1 MRVSKQVVQKL
12 RLFSKILASNLLLIG
27 SVYADS
33 IGDIREHIGSAALER
48 QSGQTEIVKD
58 GSVPDVQMNDTA
70 ITGQGRMLIE
80 FLDKEELSLTEHT
93 EIYIDEV
100 YYDPDPSKSKMAM
113 RMVLG
118 TARFTSGTG
127 AKIDKANIDI
137 RTPTA
142 QIGIRGTDF
151 TTTIDEIG
159 RTTLVLLPDEKTG
172 KSSGEITIT
181 NAGGT
186 ITLSHAWQTTVVSS
200 YDKIPQTTAV
210 IKGITLRQIDNM
222 FIVNPPKEVK
232 EVKNEEEGIKDNKQQ
247 EGILDI
253 DYLAYN
259 ELERD
264 ELKEGEE
271 DLEYN
276 ELDRDLLDVDFL
288 QDMLDVVAEL
298 DKINA
303 LDRAQKEL
311 GIINIEGTS
320 VGFDEDTQYFTE
332 VNKGEEI
339 IVLTREVDGVIRI
352 TQPIYTNNTIETITD
367 QKPSEITFGDGTGS
381 RITIIQ
387 Q

>member
-12 RLFSKILASNLLLIG
+12 RLFNKILASNLLLIG

-186 ITLSHAWQTTVVSS
+186 ITLNRAWQTTVVSS

-232 EVKNEEEGIKDNKQQ
+232 EIKKEEEGIKDNKKQ

-264 ELKEGEE
+264 KLKEGEE

-298 DKINA
+298 DKVNA

>member
-33 IGDIREHIGSAALER
+33 IGDIREHIGSAAPER

-80 FLDKEELSLTEHT
+80 FLDEEELSLTEHT

-186 ITLSHAWQTTVVSS
+186 ITLSRAWQTTVVSS

-232 EVKNEEEGIKDNKQQ
+232 EVKNEEEGINC
-247 EGILDI
+247 LL
-253 DYLAYN
+253 YTSPSP
-259 ELERD
+259 RD
-264 ELKEGEE
+264 
-271 DLEYN
+271 
-276 ELDRDLLDVDFL
+276 
-288 QDMLDVVAEL
+288 
-298 DKINA
+298 
-303 LDRAQKEL
+303 
-311 GIINIEGTS
+311 
-320 VGFDEDTQYFTE
+320 
-332 VNKGEEI
+332 
-339 IVLTREVDGVIRI
+339 
-352 TQPIYTNNTIETITD
+352 
-367 QKPSEITFGDGTGS
+367 
-381 RITIIQ
+381 
-387 Q
+387 

>member
-1 MRVSKQVVQKL
+1 
-12 RLFSKILASNLLLIG
+12 
-27 SVYADS
+27 
-33 IGDIREHIGSAALER
+33 
-48 QSGQTEIVKD
+48 
-58 GSVPDVQMNDTA
+58 
-70 ITGQGRMLIE
+70 
-80 FLDKEELSLTEHT
+80 
-93 EIYIDEV
+93 
-100 YYDPDPSKSKMAM
+100 
-113 RMVLG
+113 
-118 TARFTSGTG
+118 
-127 AKIDKANIDI
+127 
-137 RTPTA
+137 
-142 QIGIRGTDF
+142 
-151 TTTIDEIG
+151 
-159 RTTLVLLPDEKTG
+159 
-172 KSSGEITIT
+172 
-181 NAGGT
+181 
-186 ITLSHAWQTTVVSS
+186 
-200 YDKIPQTTAV
+200 
-210 IKGITLRQIDNM
+210 M

-232 EVKNEEEGIKDNKQQ
+232 EIKKEEEGIKDNKRQ

-264 ELKEGEE
+264 KLKEGEE

-298 DKINA
+298 DKVNA

-367 QKPSEITFGDGTGS
+367 QKPSELSLIH
-381 RITIIQ
+381 I
-387 Q
+387 

>member
-1 MRVSKQVVQKL
+1 
-12 RLFSKILASNLLLIG
+12 
-27 SVYADS
+27 
-33 IGDIREHIGSAALER
+33 
-48 QSGQTEIVKD
+48 
-58 GSVPDVQMNDTA
+58 
-70 ITGQGRMLIE
+70 
-80 FLDKEELSLTEHT
+80 
-93 EIYIDEV
+93 
-100 YYDPDPSKSKMAM
+100 
-113 RMVLG
+113 
-118 TARFTSGTG
+118 
-127 AKIDKANIDI
+127 
-137 RTPTA
+137 
-142 QIGIRGTDF
+142 
-151 TTTIDEIG
+151 
-159 RTTLVLLPDEKTG
+159 
-172 KSSGEITIT
+172 
-181 NAGGT
+181 
-186 ITLSHAWQTTVVSS
+186 
-200 YDKIPQTTAV
+200 
-210 IKGITLRQIDNM
+210 M

-253 DYLAYN
+253 DDLAYK

-339 IVLTREVDGVIRI
+339 IAVSYTHLTLPTMR
-352 TQPIYTNNTIETITD
+352 
-367 QKPSEITFGDGTGS
+367 
-381 RITIIQ
+381 
-387 Q
+387 

>member
-100 YYDPDPSKSKMAM
+100 YYDTDPSKSKMAM

-186 ITLSHAWQTTVVSS
+186 ITLSRAWQTTVVSS

-264 ELKEGEE
+264 ELKEAKRKTQT
-271 DLEYN
+271 
-276 ELDRDLLDVDFL
+276 ELNCRI
-288 QDMLDVVAEL
+288 VAPSSPGIKAARSL
-298 DKINA
+298 SMW
-303 LDRAQKEL
+303 RSAQ
-311 GIINIEGTS
+311 G
-320 VGFDEDTQYFTE
+320 
-332 VNKGEEI
+332 
-339 IVLTREVDGVIRI
+339 R
-352 TQPIYTNNTIETITD
+352 
-367 QKPSEITFGDGTGS
+367 
-381 RITIIQ
+381 
-387 Q
+387 